1 MPAAEKSAAGV
12 FSCRG
17 VPEPVGTTLFG
28 TCGDDPFCSVKARVP
43 SGYLW
48 LDSACFS
55 LRHKGFGGSSLS
67 VAKEAKVL

>member
-1 MPAAEKSAAGV
+1 MIKSYNRKVVG
-12 FSCRG
+12 RG
-17 VPEPVGTTLFG
+17 ALANGYRAI
-28 TCGDDPFCSVKARVP
+28 GDDPFCSAKARVP

-67 VAKEAKVL
+67 VAKEAKNL